1 MWKFAATWQ
10 AGHMDG
16 SDTIKINSKNLH
28 ENGVQFPE
36 EQKFI
41 TNCYKINIKN
51 IMIKRCVTL
60 KMNCANLIIGLEN
73 VLTLSSSNQ

>member
-1 MWKFAATWQ
+1 MEFSSQRREKLLFFTTN
-10 AGHMDG
+10 MVVIT
-16 SDTIKINSKNLH
+16 SRIN
-28 ENGVQFPE
+28 Q
-36 EQKFI
+36 QFI

>member
-1 MWKFAATWQ
+1 MKMEFSSQRREKLLFLTTN
-10 AGHMDG
+10 MVVI
-16 SDTIKINSKNLH
+16 TPRIN
-28 ENGVQFPE
+28 Q
-36 EQKFI
+36 FI
-41 TNCYKINIKN
+41 TNCYKINIRN

>member
-10 AGHMDG
+10 AGHIDG

-36 EQKFI
+36 ERKAFVLHHQYGCHDI
-41 TNCYKINIKN
+41 TYKPAIHH
-51 IMIKRCVTL
+51 
-60 KMNCANLIIGLEN
+60 
-73 VLTLSSSNQ
+73 

>member
-1 MWKFAATWQ
+1 MKTEFSSQRREKLLFPTTN
-10 AGHMDG
+10 MVVIT
-16 SDTIKINSKNLH
+16 SRIN
-28 ENGVQFPE
+28 Q
-36 EQKFI
+36 QFI

-73 VLTLSSSNQ
+73 VLTPSSSNQ

>member
-1 MWKFAATWQ
+1 MKMEFSSQRREKLLFLTTN
-10 AGHMDG
+10 MVVIT
-16 SDTIKINSKNLH
+16 SRIN
-28 ENGVQFPE
+28 Q
-36 EQKFI
+36 FI
-41 TNCYKINIKN
+41 TNCYKINIRN